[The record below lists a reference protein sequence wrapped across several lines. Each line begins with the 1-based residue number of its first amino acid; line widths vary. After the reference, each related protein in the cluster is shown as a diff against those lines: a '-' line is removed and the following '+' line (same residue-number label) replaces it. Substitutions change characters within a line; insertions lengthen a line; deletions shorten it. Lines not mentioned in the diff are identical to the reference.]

1 MPMKSTGSCGMT
13 ESWLR
18 RSLNPSL
25 QMSKSSINIVPSA
38 GSAKRNNATPRE
50 DFPESEREGQRMI
63 NFRKIWQNILI
74 HSANAFTDMHKLL
87 YAFYEVNNIF

>member
-25 QMSKSSINIVPSA
+25 QMSKSSINIVPSS

-87 YAFYEVNNIF
+87 YAFYEVNIIF